1 MSKPATNG
9 HKKQDREDPQVKAR
23 RMSNYIRLLE
33 FLVAVVILMVGKEHK
48 LFAADNRHLYYL
60 LIALLLAYPL
70 IAQALAAYRERRGSG
85 QKQTA
90 QVLIQLDSMF
100 IGGTMASLHFSL
112 VPSIALLIIV
122 HANAMTGGGLSVW
135 LMSIA
140 WTFVGAFIGTLVF
153 GFHIMPPDNMPL
165 QLTLVSLIGLGVY
178 VGAAA
183 FNSHQ
188 QNQLVQEAQERLA
201 QQQKQAVE
209 LSRKLAKYLSP
220 QVWGSLFSGRRDAKV
235 ETRRKKLTVFFSD
248 IKGFS
253 AMSEELPLE
262 QLTRMLNTYLSE
274 MTRIAERHGG
284 TVDKFIGD
292 AVMVF
297 FGDPTSKGSKEDATA
312 CVAMAIEMQKHM
324 KLLRQRWK
332 REGIDQRLEIRIGI
346 NTGYVTVGNF
356 GTGNRLDYTILGT
369 DVNLASRLE
378 SAARPGH
385 ILISQAT
392 HELVKDRILCRNM
405 GQIQV
410 KGFNRPI
417 DVHEVMDFRSKA
429 GKQNDFVSLE
439 ADGFGIHLHIDRIR
453 NFDKKRILHTL
464 AKSATELKQA
474 RCVKVNFEAEGFAIH
489 LDSDRINPK
498 DRSRILQV
506 MGEAAMSVKDRLI
519 V

>member
-1 MSKPATNG
+1 MSNTATNG
-9 HKKQDREDPQVKAR
+9 QKKLTREDPQAKAR

-33 FLVAVVILMVGKEHK
+33 FLVAAVILISGIQRKIFPFEYF
-48 LFAADNRHLYYL
+48 LFVAV
-60 LIALLLAYPL
+60 LLAYPL
-70 IAQALAAYRERRGSG
+70 LAQIIAWFIEKRGNQQQAIAA
-85 QKQTA
+85 
-90 QVLIQLDSMF
+90 VLIQLDAF
-100 IGGTMASLHFSL
+100 IIGAGMATLHFSI
-112 VPSIALLIIV
+112 VPCAALLIIV
-122 HANAMTGGGLSVW
+122 NANAVTGGGVLLW
-135 LMSIA
+135 LMSLVWLIIGG
-140 WTFVGAFIGTLVF
+140 FVGAMVV
-153 GFHIMPPDNMPL
+153 GFQLMPIEQTPNL
-165 QLTLVSLIGLGVY
+165 LTLMSMLGLGVY
-178 VGAAA
+178 VAASSL
-183 FNSHQ
+183 NYHHQ
-188 QNQLVQEAQERLA
+188 NKLVLEAQERLT

-220 QVWGSLFSGRRDAKV
+220 QIWGSLFSGRRDAKV

-253 AMSEELPLE
+253 NMSEDLTLE
-262 QLTRMLNTYLSE
+262 QLTSMLNTYLSE

-332 REGIDQRLEIRIGI
+332 REGIDKRLEIRIGI

-356 GTGNRLDYTILGT
+356 GTDTRLDYTILGT

-385 ILISQAT
+385 ILISQST
-392 HELVKDRILCRNM
+392 MELVKDRILCRNM
-405 GQIQV
+405 GDIQV
-410 KGFNRPI
+410 KGFNRDIP
-417 DVHEVMDFRSKA
+417 VHEVVDFRSKA
-429 GKQNDFVSLE
+429 GKNSDFISLE
-439 ADGFGIHLHIDRIR
+439 ADGFGIHLHIERVR

-464 AKSATELKQA
+464 AKSASELNQTHN
-474 RCVKVNFEAEGFAIH
+474 VKVNYEAEGFAIH
-489 LDSDRINPK
+489 LDSDLINPK

-506 MGEAAMSVKDRLI
+506 MGEAAMKVKERLI

>member
-1 MSKPATNG
+1 MSTTAPNGQKKPN
-9 HKKQDREDPQVKAR
+9 REDPQAKAR

-33 FLVAVVILMVGKEHK
+33 FLVAAVILIAGIQRKTYPFEYALCV
-48 LFAADNRHLYYL
+48 
-60 LIALLLAYPL
+60 ALLLAYPS
-70 IAQALAAYRERRGSG
+70 IAQIIAWLIERRGSH
-85 QKQTA
+85 QQQIA
-90 QVLIQLDSMF
+90 ALLIQLDAF
-100 IGGTMASLHFSL
+100 IIGGAMATLHFAV
-112 VPSIALLIIV
+112 VPCAALLIIIN
-122 HANAMTGGGLSVW
+122 ANAVTGGGLFLW
-135 LMSIA
+135 LMSFVWLVA
-140 WTFVGAFIGTLVF
+140 GAFVGAMIVGFQMMPIEQTPTL
-153 GFHIMPPDNMPL
+153 
-165 QLTLVSLIGLGVY
+165 LTLVSLAGLGVY
-178 VGAAA
+178 VAASS
-183 FNSHQ
+183 FNYHQ
-188 QNQLVQEAQERLA
+188 QSKLVMEAQERLQ

-253 AMSEELPLE
+253 NMSENLPLE
-262 QLTRMLNTYLSE
+262 QLTSMLNTYLSE

-332 REGIDQRLEIRIGI
+332 REGIDQRLDIRIGI

-356 GTGNRLDYTILGT
+356 GTDTRLDYTILGT

-378 SAARPGH
+378 SSARPGH

-392 HELVKDRILCRNM
+392 HELIKDRILCRSM
-405 GQIQV
+405 GDIQV

-417 DVHEVMDFRSKA
+417 PVHEVVDFRSKA
-429 GKQNDFVSLE
+429 GKNNDFISLE
-439 ADGFGIHLHIDRIR
+439 ADGFGIHLHIDRVR

-464 AKSATELKQA
+464 AKSATELKQTNT
-474 RCVKVNFEAEGFAIH
+474 VKVNYEAEGFAIH
-489 LDSDRINPK
+489 LDSDLISPK

-506 MGEAAMSVKDRLI
+506 MGEAAMKVKERLI

>member
-1 MSKPATNG
+1 MSNNTNNSPA
-9 HKKQDREDPQVKAR
+9 KQGREDPQAKAR

-33 FLVAVVILMVGKEHK
+33 FLVAAATLSAGIK
-48 LFAADNRHLYYL
+48 LQIYPFAYL
-60 LIALLLAYPL
+60 LSVALMLAYPSVAQL
-70 IAQALAAYRERRGSG
+70 IAWLIEKHSSRQQQISAL
-85 QKQTA
+85 
-90 QVLIQLDSMF
+90 LIQLDALI
-100 IGGTMASLHFSL
+100 IGSAMACLHFAI
-112 VPSIALLIIV
+112 VPCAALLIIV
-122 HANAMTGGGLSVW
+122 NANSVTGGGLMLW
-135 LMSIA
+135 LMSLVWLVLGA
-140 WTFVGAFIGTLVF
+140 FVGTLIT
-153 GFHIMPPDNMPL
+153 GFHMIPIDQTPNL
-165 QLTLVSLIGLGVY
+165 LTLVSLAGLGVY
-178 VGAAA
+178 VAASSFSA
-183 FNSHQ
+183 HQ
-188 QNQLVQEAQERLA
+188 QNQLVLEAQEKLRH
-201 QQQKQAVE
+201 QQKQAVE

-253 AMSEELPLE
+253 NMSESLPLE

-297 FGDPTSKGSKEDATA
+297 FGDPTSQGSKEDAVA

-324 KLLRQRWK
+324 KLLRQKWK
-332 REGIDQRLEIRIGI
+332 REGIDHRLEIRIGI

-356 GTGNRLDYTILGT
+356 GTDTRLDYTILGT

-385 ILISQAT
+385 ILVSQAT
-392 HELVKDRILCRNM
+392 HDLIKERILCRNM
-405 GQIQV
+405 GDIQV

-417 DVHEVMDFRSKA
+417 PVHEVVDFRSKA
-429 GKQNDFVSLE
+429 GKHNDFISLE
-439 ADGFGIHLHIDRIR
+439 ANGFSIHLHTDRLR

-464 AKSATELKQA
+464 AKSATELKQSIE
-474 RCVKVNFEAEGFAIH
+474 VKINYEAEGFAMF
-489 LDSDRINPK
+489 LDSSQISPK
-498 DRSRILQV
+498 ERPRVLEI
-506 MGEAAMSVKDRLI
+506 MGEAARRVKERLI

>member
-1 MSKPATNG
+1 MNAPATNG
-9 HKKQDREDPQVKAR
+9 QKKLNREDPQAKAR

-33 FLVAVVILMVGKEHK
+33 FLVAVVILIAGIQNKAYP
-48 LFAADNRHLYYL
+48 FDYYL
-60 LIALLLAYPL
+60 MVALLLAYPL
-70 IAQALAAYRERRGSG
+70 LAQIIAALMERNGTLQQA
-85 QKQTA
+85 TA
-90 QVLIQLDSMF
+90 NALIQLDSVI
-100 IGGTMASLHFSL
+100 IGITIAALQYAV
-112 VPSIALLIIV
+112 VPSISLLIIV
-122 HANAMTGGGLSVW
+122 NANAVTGGGLFLWLMNFVW
-135 LMSIA
+135 LI
-140 WTFVGAFIGTLVF
+140 VGAVVGSLIIGF
-153 GFHIMPPDNMPL
+153 QMMPMSDTPTV
-165 QLTLVSLIGLGVY
+165 LTLVSLVGLGVY
-178 VGAAA
+178 VAASS

-188 QNQLVQEAQERLA
+188 QTRLVLETQQDLA
-201 QQQKQAVE
+201 RQQRQAVE

-220 QVWGSLFSGRRDAKV
+220 QIWGSLFSGRRDAKV

-253 AMSEELPLE
+253 TMSEELPLE

-332 REGIDQRLEIRIGI
+332 REGIDHKLEIRIGI

-356 GTGNRLDYTILGT
+356 GTDTRLDYTILGT

-385 ILISQAT
+385 ILISHAT
-392 HELVKDRILCRNM
+392 HELIKDRILCRNM
-405 GQIQV
+405 GDIQV

-417 DVHEVMDFRSKA
+417 PVFEVVDFRSKA
-429 GKQNDFVSLE
+429 GKNSHFISHE
-439 ADGFGIHLHIDRIR
+439 TEGFAIHLNIDRVR
-453 NFDKKRILHTL
+453 NFDKKPIMHTL
-464 AKSATELKQA
+464 AKAAQQMKQGE
-474 RCVKVNFEAEGFAIH
+474 VVNAHFEAEGFAFH
-489 LDSDRINPK
+489 LEGGKLNPK
-498 DRSRILQV
+498 DRPRILQV
-506 MGEAAMSVKDRLI
+506 MGEAAMTIKERLI

>member
-1 MSKPATNG
+1 MNAPATNG
-9 HKKQDREDPQVKAR
+9 QKKPNREDPQAKAR

-33 FLVAVVILMVGKEHK
+33 FLVAVVILTAGIQNK
-48 LFAADNRHLYYL
+48 LFPFDYYL
-60 LIALLLAYPL
+60 VVAILLAYPL
-70 IAQALAAYRERRGSG
+70 AAQVIAAIMERRGRR
-85 QKQTA
+85 QQQTA
-90 QVLIQLDSMF
+90 SVLIQIDAVF
-100 IGGTMASLHFSL
+100 IGLAMSTLHFS
-112 VPSIALLIIV
+112 VIPCIALLIIV
-122 HANAMTGGGLSVW
+122 NANAVTGGGLMLW
-135 LMSIA
+135 LMSFI
-140 WTFVGAFIGTLVF
+140 WLVIGAFAGTLAM
-153 GFHIMPPDNMPL
+153 GFHMIPIEETPSS
-165 QLTLVSLIGLGVY
+165 LTLVSLLGLGVY
-178 VGAAA
+178 VAASS

-188 QNQLVQEAQERLA
+188 QTKFVLEVQERMGA
-201 QQQKQAVE
+201 QQKQAVE

-220 QVWGSLFSGRRDAKV
+220 QIWGSLFSGRRDAKV

-262 QLTRMLNTYLSE
+262 QLTSMLNTYLSE
-274 MTRIAERHGG
+274 MTRIAVRHGG

-297 FGDPTSKGSKEDATA
+297 FGDPTTKGSKEDATA

-324 KLLRQRWK
+324 KLLRQKWK
-332 REGIDQRLEIRIGI
+332 REGIDHRLEIRIGI

-356 GTGNRLDYTILGT
+356 GTDTRLDYTILGT

-392 HELVKDRILCRNM
+392 HELIKDRILCRSI
-405 GQIQV
+405 GDIQA

-417 DVHEVMDFRSKA
+417 PVHEVVDFRSKA
-429 GKQNDFVSLE
+429 GKSQDFISLE
-439 ADGFGIHLHIDRIR
+439 ADGFGIHMHVERIR

-464 AKSATELKQA
+464 AKSAAELKQS
-474 RCVKVNFEAEGFAIH
+474 REVRVNFEAQGFAIH
-489 LDSDRINPK
+489 LDSDLIGPK

-506 MGEAAMSVKDRLI
+506 MGEAARTVQERLI

>member
-1 MSKPATNG
+1 MNAPAKNG
-9 HKKQDREDPQVKAR
+9 QKKLTREDPQAKAR
-23 RMSNYIRLLE
+23 RMSNYIRMLE
-33 FLVAVVILMVGKEHK
+33 FLVAAVIVIAGIQ
-48 LFAADNRHLYYL
+48 NRVYPFDYYL
-60 LIALLLAYPL
+60 LVALLLGYPL
-70 IAQALAAYRERRGSG
+70 IAQVIAAIMERRGNL
-85 QKQTA
+85 QQATA
-90 QVLIQLDSMF
+90 NTLIQLDSMF
-100 IGGTMASLHFSL
+100 IGITIAVLHYAV
-112 VPSIALLIIV
+112 VPAIALLII
-122 HANAMTGGGLSVW
+122 ANANAVTGGGLFLWLINFVW
-135 LMSIA
+135 LVIGAAIGSMI
-140 WTFVGAFIGTLVF
+140 VGFEMMPMENTPTL
-153 GFHIMPPDNMPL
+153 
-165 QLTLVSLIGLGVY
+165 LTLVSLLGLGVY
-178 VGAAA
+178 VAASS

-188 QNQLVQEAQERLA
+188 QTKLVLETQENLA
-201 QQQKQAVE
+201 RQQRQAVE

-220 QVWGSLFSGRRDAKV
+220 QIWGSLFSGRRDAKV

-332 REGIDQRLEIRIGI
+332 REGIDQKLEIRIGI

-356 GTGNRLDYTILGT
+356 GTDTRLDYTILGT

-385 ILISQAT
+385 ILISQST
-392 HELVKDRILCRNM
+392 FELVKERILCRSM
-405 GQIQV
+405 GDINA

-417 DVHEVMDFRSKA
+417 AVHEVVDFRSKA
-429 GKQNDFVSLE
+429 GKNSHFISYE
-439 ADGFGIHLHIDRIR
+439 AAGFAIHLNIDRVR
-453 NFDKKRILHTL
+453 NFDKKPIMHTL
-464 AKSATELKQA
+464 AKAAAEMKRGEAVQA
-474 RCVKVNFEAEGFAIH
+474 NFEAEGFSLH
-489 LDSDRINPK
+489 LDGKQINAK
-498 DRSRILQV
+498 DRARVLQV
-506 MGEAAMSVKDRLI
+506 MGEAAMTVKERLI